1 MDFKLTTTDGLTAS
15 MSFDKA
21 EDITNN
27 IFLSLNV
34 RRGSFFMN
42 PDFGSRLYLLMQGV
56 LNDRTL
62 TLAKEYTREALQW
75 LLDTGRATAV
85 EVTAERHETDLH
97 RINLHVQVTQAD
109 GRDISFETFFE
120 VI

>member
-1 MDFKLTTTDGLTAS
+1 MDFKLTTQDGLTAG

-27 IFLSLNV
+27 IFLSLNI
-34 RRGSFFMN
+34 RQGAFFLLPN
-42 PDFGSRLYLLMQGV
+42 FGSRLHLLMRGI

-62 TLAKEYTREALQW
+62 KLAQEYSREALQW
-75 LLDTGRATAV
+75 LLDTGRARAV

-97 RINLHVQVTQAD
+97 RVNLHVQVTQAD
-109 GRDISFETFFE
+109 GREISFETFFR
-120 VI
+120 VV